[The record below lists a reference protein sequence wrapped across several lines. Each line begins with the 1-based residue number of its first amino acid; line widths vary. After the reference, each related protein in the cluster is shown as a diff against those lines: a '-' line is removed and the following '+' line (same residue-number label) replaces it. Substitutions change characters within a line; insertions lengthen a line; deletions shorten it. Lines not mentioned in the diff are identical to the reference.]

1 MPRQP
6 SPPRWQDPVLDE
18 AALAVARAV
27 RGAIRALEGSS
38 PRWATWFE
46 ALLPALEDGD
56 RPALE
61 TAAKRARAAY
71 GAKDSV
77 MDVWTAPE
85 ARQLRDLIDRLQLVL
100 ARRGESGE

>member
-1 MPRQP
+1 MTRRP
-6 SPPRWQDPVLDE
+6 STPRWQDPLLDE
-18 AALAVARAV
+18 VALAVARAMRSAV
-27 RGAIRALEGSS
+27 RDLQDPA

-61 TAAKRARAAY
+61 AAARRAHAAF

-77 MDVWTAPE
+77 LDVWTAPE
-85 ARQLRDLIDRLQLVL
+85 ARRLRDLIDELQHAL
-100 ARRGESGE
+100 AKRGAQGA